1 MPLLDPVVVR
11 GGQSGR
17 LYRILT
23 HVPLQNSPYEGGGP
37 HGTIQ
42 ALDGLG
48 RVVGET

>member
-1 MPLLDPVVVR
+1 MPFFDPVVVR
-11 GGQSGR
+11 GGQTGR

-23 HVPLQNSPYEGGGP
+23 HVPSPNSPYEGGGP
-37 HGTIQ
+37 SGTIQ